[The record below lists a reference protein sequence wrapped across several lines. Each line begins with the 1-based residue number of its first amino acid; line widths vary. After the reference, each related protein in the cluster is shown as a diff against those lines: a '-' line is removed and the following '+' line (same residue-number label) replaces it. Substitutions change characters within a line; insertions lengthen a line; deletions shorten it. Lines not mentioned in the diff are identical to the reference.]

1 MGTIHCMRL
10 SLAMWVTAVTA
21 YQPLIDNAATLLL
34 FTTIVKLKSC
44 LCFSTSQDFIFI
56 CIPLY
61 SATTR
66 GLDSST
72 EEVRVGKGGPAN
84 LYGKSVVREGPL
96 KVLPSHGPHRDMRI
110 IHKFLKTHK
119 ARRKDGKKK
128 FVNWAGRTVLT

>member
-1 MGTIHCMRL
+1 MRL

-34 FTTIVKLKSC
+34 FITIVKLKSC

-72 EEVRVGKGGPAN
+72 EEVRIGKGGLAN
-84 LYGKSVVREGPL
+84 LYGKSVVRGTSFAKP
-96 KVLPSHGPHRDMRI
+96 
-110 IHKFLKTHK
+110 
-119 ARRKDGKKK
+119 
-128 FVNWAGRTVLT
+128 WASSGYENHSQIPENT